1 MFDVST
7 SFRKKGNLILGGETN
22 NNLSSSGR
30 GQLGLELLSQLIT
43 LDHRWQT

>member
-7 SFRKKGNLILGGETN
+7 SFGKKGNLILGGETN
-22 NNLSSSGR
+22 NNLSSNGR
-30 GQLGLELLSQLIT
+30 VLLGLELLSQLIT